1 MNIRT
6 IEYFVET
13 VKYENFTKAANSLY
27 VSQPALSKAIQNLE
41 IELNVILIDR
51 NAKEFKLTAEG
62 EKVYAYG
69 KEVLDFFREKTEDL
83 LAELHKKNRELKL
96 GITPTSGAMF
106 FFSVIY
112 QFRQQYPMSL
122 LKIVEV
128 STKEG
133 IDMLLEGKLDMSVVI
148 DPFEDDRLDKL
159 CVVASEAVLLVPVDH
174 RLAERQTV
182 SFAEIADEPLLMVGK
197 EYMYAAVVD
206 EKFKEANIT
215 PNYTFQSG
223 QWEFVFEMVANGQGI
238 SILPKP
244 LVDKFNNARVK
255 QIRLENPRFDWNLS
269 LIRKKNKA
277 CHHAALDSFW
287 SLCESEKLTLRME

>member
-1 MNIRT
+1 MNIRA

-69 KEVLDFFREKTEDL
+69 KEVLDFFRERTEDL

-112 QFRQQYPMSL
+112 PFLHQGAVVTTSRNDVDY
-122 LKIVEV
+122 VVTEY
-128 STKEG
+128 G
-133 IDMLLEGKLDMSVVI
+133 IAWLRALT
-148 DPFEDDRLDKL
+148 
-159 CVVASEAVLLVPVDH
+159 VAERAEALI
-174 RLAERQTV
+174 RLANPDLRD
-182 SFAEIADEPLLMVGK
+182 ALR
-197 EYMYAAVVD
+197 AAV
-206 EKFKEANIT
+206 EKYEL
-215 PNYTFQSG
+215 
-223 QWEFVFEMVANGQGI
+223 W
-238 SILPKP
+238 
-244 LVDKFNNARVK
+244 
-255 QIRLENPRFDWNLS
+255 
-269 LIRKKNKA
+269 
-277 CHHAALDSFW
+277 
-287 SLCESEKLTLRME
+287 

>member
-27 VSQPALSKAIQNLE
+27 VSQPGAQQGDTESGNRTECDSDRQECQGIQA
-41 IELNVILIDR
+41 DCGGR
-51 NAKEFKLTAEG
+51 
-62 EKVYAYG
+62 KVYAYG